1 MLSILLPLQG
11 GHLQE
16 GGVTWRK
23 EARPG
28 TGWGGVLAASSRAC
42 DVRQLP
48 ASGFSYF

>member
-28 TGWGGVLAASSRAC
+28 TGGAGSLQPS
-42 DVRQLP
+42 L
-48 ASGFSYF
+48 

>member
-28 TGWGGVLAASSRAC
+28 TEEGGGAGSLQPS
-42 DVRQLP
+42 L
-48 ASGFSYF
+48 